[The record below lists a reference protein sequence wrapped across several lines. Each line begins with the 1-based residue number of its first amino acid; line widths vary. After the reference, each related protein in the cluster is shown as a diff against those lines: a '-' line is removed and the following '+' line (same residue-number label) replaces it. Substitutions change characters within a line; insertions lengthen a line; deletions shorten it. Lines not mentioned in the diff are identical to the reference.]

1 MRRLRVLPAA
11 LLLAAL
17 PLTACGSGGDD
28 DETADA
34 DRAGSADSA
43 DEPDGSDHSDDA
55 DSDDADADDEDG
67 ADSGGTDEGESGG
80 EDDGAGSD
88 DTDDAASS
96 GGGSGGGKG
105 PSVEDVAASY
115 EDCSDVEPL
124 VADFVGN
131 LPLEGRTSSDDA
143 TVCNWE
149 RADVSDVADVAA
161 FSVSIERGPGES
173 TPIDLFADED
183 MLEVVPDRAVE
194 AAGGVAYAVVVDTG
208 GVTMVASTVQLPDV
222 QVTTVSSSAGSLPEM
237 SAQDGVD
244 ISKKI
249 LDIG

>member
-28 DETADA
+28 DAADSA
-34 DRAGSADSA
+34 DRAGSADSPEEPDDAEDA
-43 DEPDGSDHSDDA
+43 DEPEG
-55 DSDDADADDEDG
+55 EDG
-67 ADSGGTDEGESGG
+67 AEAEDPDDEGDEGTDADGDDDRGG
-80 EDDGAGSD
+80 DGDAEKDAG
-88 DTDDAASS
+88 SS

-105 PSVEDVAASY
+105 PSVEDVASAY
-115 EDCSDVEPL
+115 DDCSDVEPL

-161 FSVSIERGPGES
+161 FSVTIERGPGES
-173 TPIDLFADED
+173 TPIDQFADED

-208 GVTMVASTVQLPDV
+208 GVTMVASTVQLPNV

-244 ISKKI
+244 VSKKI

>member
-1 MRRLRVLPAA
+1 MRRLRALPAA

-28 DETADA
+28 DEDA
-34 DRAGSADSA
+34 DRAGDAAEGSGDSDDGAGADESDDDASADS
-43 DEPDGSDHSDDA
+43 DEA
-55 DSDDADADDEDG
+55 DDADADTDG
-67 ADSGGTDEGESGG
+67 DDAEADGSAGEEAEKDTDTGSGTD
-80 EDDGAGSD
+80 GS
-88 DTDDAASS
+88 S
-96 GGGSGGGKG
+96 GGKG
-105 PSVEDVAASY
+105 PSVADVAGAF

-124 VADFVGN
+124 VEDFVGN

-149 RADVSDVADVAA
+149 RSDVSDVADVAA
-161 FSVSIERGPGES
+161 FSVTIERGPGES

-208 GVTMVASTVQLPDV
+208 GVTMVASTVQLPNV

>member
-28 DETADA
+28 DEAADAA
-34 DRAGSADSA
+34 DRAGSADSPAESDDDEDA
-43 DEPDGSDHSDDA
+43 DEPEGENGAEAEDPDDEG
-55 DSDDADADDEDG
+55 DEGADADGDDDRGGDG
-67 ADSGGTDEGESGG
+67 DAEE
-80 EDDGAGSD
+80 AG
-88 DTDDAASS
+88 SS

-105 PSVEDVAASY
+105 PSVEDVASAY

-161 FSVSIERGPGES
+161 FSVTIERGPGES
-173 TPIDLFADED
+173 TPIDQFADED

-208 GVTMVASTVQLPDV
+208 GVTMVASTVQLPNV

-244 ISKKI
+244 VSKKI
-249 LDIG
+249 LDID